1 MKTKKFLL
9 VLGILLNLS
18 SCSQPAKPVEK
29 LKESEVDVPTASST
43 NGHTTSN
50 SPTPKPTPQLSAD
63 TPTHLVQFHITTTSD
78 YAFIG
83 LKSGGNWYE
92 LSIVSQSEH
101 IKNAGIESGHIFLNQ
116 DLTRA
121 EGGGSVD
128 IVVEALIAYL
138 DEEQPLVFE
147 IERGH
152 IGYTQ
157 VKLLHFK
164 DQTPMP
170 VTTFT
175 WDGIKEFGRNAQE
188 FEVSTLPILGT
199 NPNEHTVIAQ
209 LNFWFYGKGKFG
221 GFENEDG
228 SRATPFTPLYQEA
241 YYASDPDWIFQQI
254 EWAVEYGVDAF
265 SIEWTTPRGVGCCGS
280 MEDTLDDVFLKS
292 PNIHKVRWVIFYDF
306 VLRMLQ
312 TEELNIDSEQI
323 LNFDQP
329 EVYETFVEDFVHF
342 AIKYFDHPQYL
353 TVDDRPVIYIWA
365 TNAFTGNFQS
375 AIAEARQKVSD
386 LGYDVFIVGD
396 EVCYGCF
403 NPAHA
408 ALFDGSSAFTFLM
421 PGVDIFSLKNV
432 DDAAKT
438 TDTVF
443 TWWRKQIANLQV
455 SGRDDYVNFQPAWA
469 PQYNESWSHER
480 PNPIVVIAERKEQV
494 IQMAEIARK
503 HAESAGKK
511 EVKLIWVNTWNCWKE
526 ATTIEPT
533 INDDSPKYPGGN
545 YGFDFLEVIREI
557 FGVETYFT
565 SP

>member
-9 VLGILLNLS
+9 MFCFLLTLI

-29 LKESEVDVPTASST
+29 IKESEVDTDGIST
-43 NGHTTSN
+43 
-50 SPTPKPTPQLSAD
+50 SPTPDPTPQLSAD
-63 TPTHLVQFHITTTSD
+63 TLTHLVQFHITTTSD

-92 LSIVSQSEH
+92 LSIVSQSEN

-121 EGGGSVD
+121 EEGGSVD
-128 IVVEALIAYL
+128 IVVEALIANL

-152 IGYTQ
+152 IGSTQ
-157 VKLLHFK
+157 VELLYFK

-170 VTTFT
+170 VSSYT
-175 WDGIKEFGRNAQE
+175 WDGIKEFGLNVQE
-188 FEVSTLPILGT
+188 FEVSPLPILGT
-199 NPNEHTVIAQ
+199 NPNEHIVIAQ
-209 LNFWFYGKGKFG
+209 LNFWFYGRGKYG
-221 GFENEDG
+221 GFENDDG
-228 SRATPFTPLYQEA
+228 SRATPFTPHYQEA
-241 YYASDPDWIFQQI
+241 YKASDLGWVNQQI

-292 PNIHKVRWVIFYDF
+292 PNIHKIRWVIFYDF

-323 LNFDQP
+323 LNFDES
-329 EVYETFVEDFVHF
+329 EVYETFVDDFVHF

-353 TVDDRPVIYIWA
+353 TVDGRPVIYIWA
-365 TNAFTGNFQS
+365 TNAFTGNFRS

-396 EVCYGCF
+396 EICYGCF
-403 NPAHA
+403 NPTHA
-408 ALFDGSSAFTFLM
+408 ALFDGSSTFTFLI
-421 PGVDIFSLKNV
+421 PGVDQYKLKDV
-432 DDAAKT
+432 GDAVRS
-438 TDTVF
+438 TDTAF
-443 TWWRKQIANLQV
+443 TWWRDKLTNLKV
-455 SGRDDYVNFQPAWA
+455 IGRNEYVNFQPAWA
-469 PQYNESWSHER
+469 PQYDESWANAIS
-480 PNPIVVIAERKEQV
+480 NPRVVLAENKEQV
-494 IQMAEIARK
+494 IRMAEVARK
-503 HAESAGKK
+503 YAEPAGN
-511 EVKLIWVNTWNCWKE
+511 EELKLIWVNTWNCWKE
-526 ATTIEPT
+526 ATSIEPT
-533 INDDSPKYPGGN
+533 IIVDSPKYPGGN
-545 YGFDFLEVIREI
+545 YGFDFLEVIRDI
-557 FGVETYFT
+557 FGVETYYT